1 VADSDAIRARRS
13 RLHRQGDHSRCLPSR
28 CPVLGGRRLSA
39 VPDGAEV
46 VLPDE
51 VVELLE
57 ALDGELDAGDRT
69 VRALAF
75 RLARLSASSGPAA
88 VQALRA
94 LGELVAAQRGRDVP
108 QVRDVPPDGSSGTRH
123 RRRRGSS

>member
-1 VADSDAIRARRS
+1 MADSDAIRARRS
-13 RLHRQGDHSRCLPSR
+13 RLHRQGDHSQCLPGR
-28 CPVLGGRRLSA
+28 CPDLGGRRLSA
-39 VPDGAEV
+39 VPDGAEA
-46 VLPDE
+46 VLPAE

-75 RLARLSASSGPAA
+75 RLARLSATSGPAA

-94 LGELVAAQRGRDVP
+94 LGELVAAQRDRHVP
-108 QVRDVPPDGSSGTRH
+108 QDAPQHGPQ
-123 RRRRGSS
+123 RRRRGS

>member
-1 VADSDAIRARRS
+1 MC
-13 RLHRQGDHSRCLPSR
+13 QPER
-28 CPVLGGRRLSA
+28 CPALGGRRLSA
-39 VPDGAEV
+39 VPDGAEAT
-46 VLPDE
+46 LPAE

-75 RLARLSASSGPAA
+75 RLARLSAMSGPAA

-94 LGELVAAQRGRDVP
+94 LGELVAAQRDRDVP
-108 QVRDVPPDGSSGTRH
+108 QMVDRGRGGSTG
-123 RRRRGSS
+123 RRRRGS